1 MAKVVFAD
9 LETTGWS
16 RDWDYI
22 IEVAAVIYDEETQK
36 IGKTFHEYIRPGKRI
51 PPKVTEITGIT
62 EAQVKNARTEREVL
76 IDFYEWLHVQQV
88 EKIIGHNFK
97 SFDWSFL
104 RKKADRYKI
113 FLKDY
118 EIVDTLTLARRL
130 SKEGKI
136 EVPNHKQPTL
146 ANFYGID
153 YRAHSA
159 IEDVKALIKI
169 YEKMGLNTS
178 VKAKRA
184 HLGF

>member
-1 MAKVVFAD
+1 
-9 LETTGWS
+9 
-16 RDWDYI
+16 
-22 IEVAAVIYDEETQK
+22 
-36 IGKTFHEYIRPGKRI
+36 
-51 PPKVTEITGIT
+51 
-62 EAQVKNARTEREVL
+62 
-76 IDFYEWLHVQQV
+76 
-88 EKIIGHNFK
+88 
-97 SFDWSFL
+97 
-104 RKKADRYKI
+104 
-113 FLKDY
+113 
-118 EIVDTLTLARRL
+118 LTLARRL